1 MNRRVREILVTIFVL
16 LGIFL
21 GVFGYF
27 WFGGRLFPQGRRLV
41 KVYFSDV
48 SGLRVGDRVDV
59 LGITK
64 GRIVELKLMGNGVL
78 VKLAIDRDV
87 RLTENARFAI
97 RSLSYLGSDR
107 YLTVTPGEGA
117 VVADTFTFNGV
128 NEVLDLESTFLRL
141 DRLLG
146 GIDPALLSAELRH
159 TRDELLRLVNSRL
172 RGLDSG
178 FGVTAANIQRLSIIL
193 DTLTQLLGK
202 ESTAKK
208 LLSSPELYEELLK
221 TNRQLQEFITDIKAH
236 PERYFRLK
244 LF

>member
-1 MNRRVREILVTIFVL
+1 MNRRVREILVTLFVL

-21 GVFGYF
+21 GIFGYF
-27 WFGGRLFPQGRRLV
+27 WFGGRLFHQGRRVV

-64 GRIVELKLMGNGVL
+64 GRVVELKLMGNGVM
-78 VKLAIDRDV
+78 VKLAIDKDV

-107 YLTVTPGEGA
+107 YLTITPGEGA
-117 VVADTFTFNGV
+117 VVADTVTFSGV

-146 GIDPALLSAELRH
+146 EIDPRFLSEELRH

-178 FGVTAANIQRLSIIL
+178 FGATAANIQRLSVIL

-208 LLSSPELYEELLK
+208 LLTSPELYEELLK
-221 TNRQLQEFITDIKAH
+221 TNRQLQEFITDIKTH
-236 PERYFRLK
+236 PERYFRLR